1 MFQANQAAARNRD
14 ALAAIV
20 AMLISMVGLTSN
32 QTTTR
37 ISQNLRLEVLRILRP
52 AEAAVRRLIF
62 IAAQGLVPKPATQ
75 KPAGF
80 FSSFR
85 KVDATKPRRA
95 TFNLS
100 DPRPPMIGHD
110 VVCDA
115 ASGNVTLATR
125 APRIS
130 SIAPIDP
137 TIPALFAAQRAQV
150 KTRTPKDAN
159 QTQTL
164 INRLQAIRS
173 ALKNIPR
180 EAQRLARWTAR
191 RERIAKQRL
200 VYTSPLRVGPPPGYR
215 KEPVHEVDR
224 ILAECHLRA
233 YDARRLRQQP
243 NTS

>member
-1 MFQANQAAARNRD
+1 MFQCDQAITRNRD

-20 AMLISMVGLTSN
+20 AMLVSMVGLTAN
-32 QTTTR
+32 QTTAR
-37 ISQNLRLEVLRILRP
+37 ISQSLRLEVLRILRP

-62 IAAQGLVPKPATQ
+62 IAAQGLVAKPATQ

-80 FSSFR
+80 FASLR
-85 KVDATKPRRA
+85 KVEAAKPRRP

-110 VVCDA
+110 VVSDA
-115 ASGNVTLATR
+115 ASGNVTLAQR

-137 TIPALFAAQRAQV
+137 TIPALFAAQRAQA
-150 KTRTPKDAN
+150 KTSTPNAN
-159 QTQTL
+159 QTQIL
-164 INRLQAIRS
+164 INRLQAIAS
-173 ALKNIPR
+173 ALENIPR
-180 EAQRLARWTAR
+180 QAQRLARWTAR
-191 RERIAKQRL
+191 RERIARQRL